1 MAVSAILVECVK
13 SPLAVISSHL
23 VSKPPLGCVVKAHT
37 RCVVKAHTRAF
48 GRSPPSGVRFRL
60 LGGFCLCHMV
70 LTALAATTFP
80 PPPKFLQNFSSSKFL
95 LKNSSLGR
103 YPLGGWSNSHSEGGP
118 SRPFT
123 LGACPLSRRWEGQCG
138 RRPLGGLGWI
148 REWSPTSPKGVRT
161 QRANAHAI
169 GERASGART
178 QERAGES
185 ARL

>member
-103 YPLGGWSNSHSEGGP
+103 YPLGGGQSHARRVVQAAP
-118 SRPFT
+118 SPSVHAPCRDDGKGSVEDAPSA
-123 LGACPLSRRWEGQCG
+123 G
-138 RRPLGGLGWI
+138 LGG
-148 REWSPTSPKGVRT
+148 
-161 QRANAHAI
+161 
-169 GERASGART
+169 
-178 QERAGES
+178 
-185 ARL
+185 